1 MSGSKLQ
8 RQVISAL
15 GALLISAVMIGA
27 TIAPES
33 AIAASPISHQV
44 VYA

>member
-8 RQVISAL
+8 RQLFSAL
-15 GALLISAVMIGA
+15 GAVLISAVILGA
-27 TIAPES
+27 TIAPDA

>member
-8 RQVISAL
+8 RQLFSGLAAL
-15 GALLISAVMIGA
+15 VISAVMVGA
-27 TIAPES
+27 TIAPDA